1 MLLYEDST
9 AEDLFYGA
17 PAGSKF
23 CLFFCQHFLR
33 RSHES
38 NEDNSKHNLAG
49 MADQADGTI
58 AVTLLDVT
66 FLW

>member
-23 CLFFCQHFLR
+23 CLFFCQHFL
-33 RSHES
+33 SLGLES
-38 NEDNSKHNLAG
+38 VEGNSEHDLAG
-49 MADQADGTI
+49 MAE
-58 AVTLLDVT
+58 
-66 FLW
+66 